1 MDMGILSQEM
11 SSDDSYLLNQRLSY
25 CLRVIDSRLYHQHS
39 TVLYQ
44 SVKMQTLRQA
54 GDVMLQDHTEMFM
67 KCMDMYQIK
76 DSNQEQQGLETMDA
90 VANGIEQ

>member
-1 MDMGILSQEM
+1 MPESHRFQAVSPTQQSAGSISQDANTQTHGNDM
-11 SSDDSYLLNQRLSY
+11 
-25 CLRVIDSRLYHQHS
+25 
-39 TVLYQ
+39 TVQ
-44 SVKMQTLRQA
+44 SNIA
-54 GDVMLQDHTEMFM
+54 GDVMLQDHTEIFM